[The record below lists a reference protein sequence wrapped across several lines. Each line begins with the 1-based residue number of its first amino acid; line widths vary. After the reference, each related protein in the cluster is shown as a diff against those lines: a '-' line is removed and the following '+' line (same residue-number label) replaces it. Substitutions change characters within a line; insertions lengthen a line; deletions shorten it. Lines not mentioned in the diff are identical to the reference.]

1 MSQARI
7 DIMCPTAP
15 LRVILPSSMD
25 NNMPPPFIDM
35 NNMDIPPPQP
45 DFSAPPPYDVAANSK
60 LPTYEEVQREKQM
73 EGEGPPPLMPPTH
86 PTIAAFVT
94 VEPTEGSAEQLDPEN
109 SLLGTDIMFLTSF
122 FVAFLFNWIG
132 FLLLMCFCH
141 TVASRYGA
149 LAGFGLSLA
158 KWTLIV
164 KHSTELASHENSWLW
179 WLIMAFGILICVRA
193 VIQYLNIKRGWRLL
207 SGTAQE
213 RLLFFY

>member
-1 MSQARI
+1 
-7 DIMCPTAP
+7 
-15 LRVILPSSMD
+15 
-25 NNMPPPFIDM
+25 
-35 NNMDIPPPQP
+35 
-45 DFSAPPPYDVAANSK
+45 
-60 LPTYEEVQREKQM
+60 M
-73 EGEGPPPLMPPTH
+73 EGEDLPQMQGPPPNH
-86 PTIAAFVT
+86 PTFAAFVT

-193 VIQYLNIKRGWRLL
+193 IIQYLNIKRGWRLL

>member
-1 MSQARI
+1 MLPTSVDSNLPPQFL
-7 DIMCPTAP
+7 DINH
-15 LRVILPSSMD
+15 LQ
-25 NNMPPPFIDM
+25 
-35 NNMDIPPPQP
+35 DIPPPQA
-45 DFSAPPPYDVAANSK
+45 DFSAPPPYDAVSNANSK

-73 EGEGPPPLMPPTH
+73 EGEDLPQMQGPPPHQPTF
-86 PTIAAFVT
+86 AAFVT

-193 VIQYLNIKRGWRLL
+193 IIQYLNIKRGWRLL